1 MTEPDV
7 LTSKI
12 RELQDWQTVAWRR
25 IANPS
30 ITVYERR
37 EVRNHLKDAEAEL
50 HRCLDM
56 MAERVRFRRPPVED
70 VGDSLASLKFKLL
83 G

>member
-12 RELQDWQTVAWRR
+12 RELQHWQTMAWRR
-25 IANPS
+25 IAEPS

-50 HRCLDM
+50 RRCLDM
-56 MAERVRFRRPPVED
+56 MAERVRFRRQPLD
-70 VGDSLASLKFKLL
+70 QVGDSLANLQFKLL